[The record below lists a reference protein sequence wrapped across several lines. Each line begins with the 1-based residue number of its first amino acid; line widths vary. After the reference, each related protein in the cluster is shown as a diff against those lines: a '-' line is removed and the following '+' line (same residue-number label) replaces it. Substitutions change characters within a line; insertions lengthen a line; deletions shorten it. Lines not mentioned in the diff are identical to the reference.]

1 MAHLFVLKMSF
12 WITVLIDFILPLS
25 LLPHIFPL

>member
-1 MAHLFVLKMSF
+1 MAHLFVLNMSF

-25 LLPHIFPL
+25 LLPHIVPL